1 MKKIG
6 VSFPLPLPNDPDRVL
21 DPAPIAQEAERLGF
35 DSIWFA
41 EHVVAPT
48 VVTKSVSAF
57 FTDGQVPGFQDP
69 LIMMSRAGAVTRSLL
84 VGTGV
89 LLVPEHHPV
98 RLAKMLATLDRHTGG
113 RLILGVGAGWLEEEA
128 EIMGVDFSRR
138 WGQTLESLRVMKAL
152 WTGDPVAHD
161 GRFWQF
167 PAARSIPRPE
177 RRPHPTI
184 YLGGVAKKVLERV
197 IAYGDGWSPEK
208 VTPEDLP
215 ERRATLHGL
224 AREAGRDPA
233 GLPISIFGKPP
244 EVDIVT
250 AYLEAGADRVVVG
263 PGFAENE
270 ADCIDQMR
278 AVAEKILPLAAKL
291 SA

>member
-6 VSFPLPLPNDPDRVL
+6 VSFPLPLPHDPDRML
-21 DPAPIAQEAERLGF
+21 DPAPIAREAERLGF

-41 EHVVAPT
+41 EHVVAPAT
-48 VVTKSVSAF
+48 VTKSKSAF

-69 LIMMSRAGAVTRSLL
+69 LIMMSRAGTVTSSLL

-98 RLAKMLATLDRHTGG
+98 RLAKMLATIDRHTNG

-138 WGQTLESLRVMKAL
+138 WGQTLESLRIMKAL
-152 WTGDPVAHD
+152 WTGEAVAHD

-167 PAARSIPRPE
+167 PEARSLPMPA

-215 ERRATLHGL
+215 ERRATLYEL

-233 GLPISIFGKPP
+233 DLPISIFGKPP
-244 EVDIVT
+244 EPDIVT

-278 AVAEKILPLAAKL
+278 DVAEKILPLAAKL
-291 SA
+291 

>member
-6 VSFPLPLPNDPDRVL
+6 VSFPLPLPHDPDRVL
-21 DPAPIAQEAERLGF
+21 DPAPVAEEAERLGF

-41 EHVVAPT
+41 EHVVAPAA
-48 VVTKSVSAF
+48 VTKSVSAF

-69 LIMMSRAGAVTRSLL
+69 LIMMSRAGAVTNSLRL
-84 VGTGV
+84 GTGV
-89 LLVPEHHPV
+89 LLIPEHHPV

-138 WGQTLESLRVMKAL
+138 WGQTLEALRAMKAL
-152 WTGDPVAHD
+152 WTGEAVAHD
-161 GRFWQF
+161 GRFWRF
-167 PAARSIPRPE
+167 PEARSIPRPE

-215 ERRATLHGL
+215 ERRSTLHDL
-224 AREAGRDPA
+224 ARAAGRDPA
-233 GLPISIFGKPP
+233 SLPISIFGKPP
-244 EVDIVT
+244 EPDIVT

-263 PGFAENE
+263 PGFAETE

-278 AVAEKILPLAAKL
+278 KVAEKILPLAAKL